1 MNRSETQSSKFFE
14 RAWTII
20 LGGGTLYI
28 VSHRYP
34 ESREGCERVTL
45 YSWGGGPFRTTIC
58 SYPKLSLPA
67 SVSRDPI
74 RPFADHLV
82 DPLSKSLTLTPSP

>member
-58 SYPKLSLPA
+58 SYPKLSPLPLFHE
-67 SVSRDPI
+67 I
-74 RPFADHLV
+74 RFVP
-82 DPLSKSLTLTPSP
+82 SQITL